1 MLSFDVNWL
10 GIILAVVASMALG
23 MIWYMGLAKYWISAT
38 GKTEDQLMGKGSNAT
53 PFIYAAACQL
63 VIAFFIANLTPAL
76 MDGVLNAY
84 NGALVGAQMWLGFIL
99 TAMIINH
106 RYQNMSWRLTIIDGG
121 YLLGVVLVQG
131 MVIGLL
137 G

>member
-53 PFIYAAACQL
+53 PFIYAAVCQL

-106 RYQNMSWRLTIIDGG
+106 RYQNISWRLTIIDGG

>member
-10 GIILAVVASMALG
+10 AIILAVVSSMALG
-23 MIWYMGLAKYWISAT
+23 MIWYMALSKQWVSAT
-38 GKTEDQLMGKGSNAT
+38 GKKEGELMGEGGNAT
-53 PFIYAAACQL
+53 PFIYAAICQF

-84 NGALVGAQMWLGFIL
+84 NGALVGVQLWAGFIL

-106 RYQNMSWRLTIIDGG
+106 RYQNMSWKLTFIDGG
-121 YLLGVVLVQG
+121 YLLGVVFVQG
-131 MVIGLL
+131 IVIGLL
-137 G
+137 S